1 MRSRSA
7 RFAPALCSLLLGLF
21 LGCLS
26 VGSGEAPPARSFE
39 ARLQLPD
46 ETRER
51 VYDVPPQSGGP
62 VTRYALQ
69 IGELVERYA
78 SKTLAGIFPSGPPI
92 DVEVRL
98 EEFRFRGYQALAV
111 LSFRVTRE
119 GQLVFERSYQG
130 RGRRRLIQTDSAGSF
145 ELEQAVDL
153 STDEA
158 LRQVFGSFAREARE
172 ASGSW

>member
-1 MRSRSA
+1 MGLDGAQRQGQHVGD
-7 RFAPALCSLLLGLF
+7 FLELELLDVL
-21 LGCLS
+21 
-26 VGSGEAPPARSFE
+26 EQD
-39 ARLQLPD
+39 QLA
-46 ETRER
+46 T
-51 VYDVPPQSGGP
+51 
-62 VTRYALQ
+62 L